1 MNYIE
6 FLREAKEIN
15 DLVELND
22 VDNDGK
28 AEIID
33 NNKREVEDENIKGK

>member
-22 VDNDGK
+22 IDNDGK